1 MDSQDPVGPPPVL
14 YKMMGVWSTLT
25 GILGFL
31 ANLLAVCLFIKV
43 RKLRTPFNCL
53 LINLSATE
61 LVISMF
67 GNSLLAYNSFHKG
80 ETGSAAGES

>member
-1 MDSQDPVGPPPVL
+1 MSFSVIRNPMDSQDPVGPPPVL

-43 RKLRTPFNCL
+43 RKVTIDIWEPFSCY
-53 LINLSATE
+53 
-61 LVISMF
+61 V
-67 GNSLLAYNSFHKG
+67 
-80 ETGSAAGES
+80 

>member
-1 MDSQDPVGPPPVL
+1 MYVQ
-14 YKMMGVWSTLT
+14 
-25 GILGFL
+25 
-31 ANLLAVCLFIKV
+31 
-43 RKLRTPFNCL
+43 LRTPFNCL

-80 ETGSAAGES
+80 KTGSAG